1 MSARQARGAWS
12 VAGEAFEVQARLEEG
27 RLTLPLAGAQA
38 RVLEAQVTRLSDG
51 SLRLV
56 REGRVVR
63 ATVLRLPDR
72 TLVALDGVVTELRPV
87 EAGRRGHHGA
97 EDEPFAV
104 SPMTGLLVK
113 VVVAPGEAVAEGAP
127 LFVVE
132 AMKME
137 FVVKAARPRTVAEV
151 RRKAGDK
158 VALGEVVVAFVEE
171 EPA

>member
-1 MSARQARGAWS
+1 MSARQVRGAWS
-12 VAGEAFEVQARLEEG
+12 VAGAAFELEARLEEG
-27 RLTLPLAGAQA
+27 RLTLSVAGSQA
-38 RVLEAQVTRLSDG
+38 RVLEAQVTRLADG
-51 SLRLV
+51 SLRIV
-56 REGRVVR
+56 RAGRVVR
-63 ATVLRLPDR
+63 ATVQRLPDR
-72 TLVALDGVVTELRPV
+72 TLVAVDGVVTELRPV
-87 EAGRRGHHGA
+87 EAGRRGHHAA

-113 VVVAPGEAVAEGAP
+113 VTVAPGEAVAEGAP

-137 FVVKAARPRTVAEV
+137 FVVKAARACTVAEV

-171 EPA
+171 QPT